1 MLSKNACREQES
13 AIAVRKQ
20 NGNFL
25 NSVYFSIY
33 SSYFMFKVNFSEEKC
48 NFGKKKVGNNEGL
61 LS

>member
-1 MLSKNACREQES
+1 MLVKNACREQEN

-25 NSVYFSIY
+25 SSVYFSIY
-33 SSYFMFKVNFSEEKC
+33 SSCFMFSVNFSEEKS